1 MRNIKWGAII
11 LGIFA
16 SRVNLPV
23 SLIKIKCMPKL
34 IIISSDVLVI
44 FMLNKKVWFN

>member
-1 MRNIKWGAII
+1 VRNIKWGAII
-11 LGIFA
+11 LGIA

>member
-1 MRNIKWGAII
+1 VRNIKWGAII
-11 LGIFA
+11 LGIL
-16 SRVNLPV
+16 NLPV

-44 FMLNKKVWFN
+44 FILNKKVWFN